1 VNRVLYSYLA
11 AALIDLLI
19 GAMVLSFPY
28 VAQFLGAGNLGTISN
43 GIVALVYILVCLF
56 FSTFRIFKERRHAL
70 VVGCLMFS
78 LGCLLMVFTTS
89 KAALFYVPALVSA
102 GSAFFYPALL
112 PWVTEGMSRSK
123 IVKTTGGY
131 SIAWVLGYLMG
142 PFLAGI
148 VLSSSLPFEFR
159 IHLIF
164 GTAALV
170 SFLIGLSFLPNL
182 FPRHIE
188 CEEIHQDIHGGKTAI
203 SSRPLFV
210 FIKVFWIANF
220 TAFFLNGLIRYVFT
234 ELGKTEGL
242 SPFWV
247 GNVNSILFGAFVL
260 VTLFLRRTHFWIF
273 SPAWLMIFQL
283 SAIPAILC
291 FTFSRHL
298 AFYLIGAVLFG
309 IVSGFTFF
317 SSTSYSLMLEG
328 EKDKMINFNEALIGS
343 GGFLSALTGYLFA
356 QFIHVKF
363 SFLPG
368 LLLMA
373 VAVFFQLRLIATL
386 KNSDWVPALASNQ
399 KARNASE

>member
-28 VAQFLGAGNLGTISN
+28 VAQFLQAGNLGTISN

-56 FSTFRIFKERRHAL
+56 FSTFRIFQERRHAL
-70 VVGCLMFS
+70 VIGCLMFS
-78 LGCLLMVFTTS
+78 LGCLLMVLSTS
-89 KAALFYVPALVSA
+89 KAALFYVPALISA
-102 GSAFFYPALL
+102 GSALFYPALL
-112 PWVTEGMSRSK
+112 PWVTEGMNRRS
-123 IVKTTGGY
+123 IVRTTGGY

-148 VLSSSLPFEFR
+148 ILSSSLPFEFR

-164 GTAALV
+164 GTAALL

-182 FPRHIE
+182 FPCHVE
-188 CEEIHQDIHGGKTAI
+188 SDENDQDNHAQKTAI
-203 SSRPLFV
+203 SRQQLLI
-210 FIKVFWIANF
+210 FIRVFWIANF
-220 TAFFLNGLIRYVFT
+220 TAFFLNGLIRYVFA
-234 ELGKTEGL
+234 ELGKSEGL

-247 GNVNSILFGAFVL
+247 GNVNSVLFGAFVL

-273 SPAWLMIFQL
+273 SPVWLMIFQL
-283 SAIPAILC
+283 AAIPAILC
-291 FTFSRHL
+291 FSFSRQL
-298 AFYLIGAVLFG
+298 ALYFIGAVLLG
-309 IVSGFTFF
+309 IISGFTFF

-373 VAVFFQLRLIATL
+373 MAVFFQIRLLATAKSGNL
-386 KNSDWVPALASNQ
+386 DPASVPD
-399 KARNASE
+399 